1 MDDVDAWREIRRRP
15 GWTLITNHGAC
26 LIYIA
31 DHPDATVREIAEAV
45 EITERAAAR
54 ILRNLREEGYLNA
67 RRVGRRNV
75 YQLDPDLPL
84 RHPVGENKQVSDL
97 LVGLVNIDSRLRGR
111 DTPPVSQKPDAAGG
125 TPPLRDV
132 DAGAPPP

>member
-1 MDDVDAWREIRRRP
+1 MDDAERPAGRRGR

-31 DHPDATVREIAEAV
+31 DHPNATVREIADAV
-45 EITERAAAR
+45 AITERAAAR
-54 ILRNLREEGYLNA
+54 ILRNLREDGYLAA

-84 RHPVGENKQVSDL
+84 RHPVGEAKQVADL
-97 LVGLVNIDSRLRGR
+97 LGGLVDVDRWFRGKR
-111 DTPPVSQKPDAAGG
+111 PPAAPAPAGEAPAAPDAS
-125 TPPLRDV
+125 
-132 DAGAPPP
+132 GAASG